1 MLGVVTSDAGQI
13 LAIGGFHVGIGS
25 SAALDIFDPKTG
37 AWTVGDYI
45 CRSPSSASPPPPG
58 ATAASSR
65 SEEASL
71 ETTAAVQVLGTDG
84 HWLLSPG
91 L

>member
-37 AWTVGDYI
+37 AWTVGDYMPI
-45 CRSPSSASPPPPG
+45 PVFGVATATGCDGRVFAFGGASP
-58 ATAASSR
+58 
-65 SEEASL
+65 L